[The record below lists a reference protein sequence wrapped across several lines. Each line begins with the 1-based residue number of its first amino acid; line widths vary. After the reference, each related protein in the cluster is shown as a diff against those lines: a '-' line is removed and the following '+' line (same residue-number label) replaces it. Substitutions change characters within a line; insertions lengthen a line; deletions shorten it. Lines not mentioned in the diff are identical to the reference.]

1 MPKKRAP
8 EGALF
13 VRLPAL
19 AVEKLDRAA
28 EALGMRKKDL
38 VAGLVTRYVDPD
50 SQRGLSALGA
60 LSTPKVTVEQ
70 YVAYAKQV
78 QDSLGETAEI
88 LQGMNLV
95 AFSDMRT
102 RTFYIFTTK
111 DHPAHPAWITRQ
123 MDEEG
128 GQVHVRQI
136 GYFAGSEAE
145 FAKLF
150 RYYQERNVQLQE
162 EVERRNQ

>member
-1 MPKKRAP
+1 MYGMKNRLGRA
-8 EGALF
+8 ALC
-13 VRLPAL
+13 LAAGLASAAPAL
-19 AVEKLDRAA
+19 AQEFQP
-28 EALGMRKKDL
+28 
-38 VAGLVTRYVDPD
+38 YP
-50 SQRGLSALGA
+50 S
-60 LSTPKVTVEQ
+60 PKITVEQ
-70 YVAYAKQV
+70 YVNYAKKV
-78 QDSLGETAEI
+78 QESLGDSAEI

-128 GQVHVRQI
+128 GQVHVKQI